1 MRPFMKKHFFVWLCL
16 CAFSVLLLPMLL
28 QPANASAQSSMP
40 SSFPLKDLKFNQV
53 LGVLNT
59 FVSWLFTVFLIVAVI
74 FIIFAAFKY
83 LIYGS
88 NPTEVKK
95 ATHMLVF
102 AAVAIAVALL
112 SVSARFIIEQ
122 LVTGTG
128 GSGSEGAP
136 FCSRPEN
143 QSAPEC
149 YGP

>member
-1 MRPFMKKHFFVWLCL
+1 MTKTIFT
-16 CAFSVLLLPMLL
+16 LLLLSALGVSLL
-28 QPANASAQSSMP
+28 PVTVSAQSP
-40 SSFPLKDLKFNQV
+40 TPDKFPLKDLKFSQV
-53 LGVLNT
+53 LNVLNR
-59 FVSWLFTVFLIVAVI
+59 FVSWLFTIFLVVAVI

-95 ATHMLVF
+95 ATHMLIF

-112 SVSARFIIEQ
+112 SVSARLIIEQ
-122 LVTGTG
+122 LVTGG
-128 GSGSEGAP
+128 GDSGSEEAL

-143 QSAPEC
+143 KSDPEC